1 MTVSIMATLV
11 ASPTLGTAGKDTS
24 GRTERSQAVLEGRM
38 AGVKPAA
45 ESNGE
50 SSSDDGQ
57 FCDQSPGGT
66 SVFLTN
72 LLNKSTAGVA
82 LFDKNLR
89 CRAINAVL
97 GRMIG
102 VSVQQ
107 YVGEPMQQV
116 FQDAAPKLDLAF
128 RHALRTGNSLFDREL
143 TAPTSAGARHWLV
156 NFYPVRD
163 ELGQVQLVAATFFEI
178 THRRNVETK
187 LGRMRDKFASNLLD
201 PGHFGREFSEL
212 SERTFEIVQR
222 SVALLQHSM
231 SLRSLVSEA
240 RLEARL
246 EPLALFLTATRQQTA
261 PAIPVS
267 ASTESDGELLPLLT
281 DEAERPAGGP
291 SLRERQVL
299 CLLAEGKSNKEI
311 AVALDLGTRTV
322 ETYRARIMLKLD
334 LHSTAALVRYAIRQK
349 FVEA

>member
-1 MTVSIMATLV
+1 
-11 ASPTLGTAGKDTS
+11 
-24 GRTERSQAVLEGRM
+24 M

-66 SVFLTN
+66 SAFLTN
-72 LLNKSTAGVA
+72 LLNNSTAGVA
-82 LFDKNLR
+82 LFDRNLR

-107 YVGEPMQQV
+107 YVGEPMEQV

-163 ELGQVQLVAATFFEI
+163 ELGEVQLVAATFFEI
-178 THRRNVETK
+178 THRRNVETQ
-187 LGRMRDKFASNLLD
+187 LGRMRDKFASKILGD

-246 EPLALFLTATRQQTA
+246 EPLALFLTATRQQKA

-267 ASTESDGELLPLLT
+267 ASTEPEGEMFSLLT
-281 DEAERPAGGP
+281 DETERPAGGP